1 MNLWKVELVLLF
13 RSWRGWTLVSLYL
26 LATILALLTNYFI
39 DKANK
44 AELIHYADV
53 IEMYLLFSLP
63 AGILFIGLV
72 VSSMSFDANQ
82 NLSIFLRMRF
92 SFKRILLTKLVV
104 YVLLSEVLFFVTFAL
119 TFITSMVMFDT
130 TDPISL
136 KWFTFGFMFNLLNS
150 IFWVCLITFTSAV
163 FKSTVASLLLTLA
176 LIIGFP
182 MLVGIATPLEI
193 VARGL
198 WETPE
203 SEWDKVSYVAKINNW
218 WPTTI
223 SDTDNFLTV
232 TKSEIDSNTIVV
244 NFEEVSLEPWFR
256 LKPFIVSLLLA
267 PFLWLSA
274 WRTYSRREI

>member
-1 MNLWKVELVLLF
+1 MNLWKVELILLF
-13 RSWRGWTLVSLYL
+13 RSWRGWTLVSLYF
-26 LATILALLTNYFI
+26 LASILSVITNYFI
-39 DKANK
+39 DKANEG
-44 AELIHYADV
+44 ELVPYADV
-53 IEMYLLFSLP
+53 IEMYLLFTIP

-92 SFKRILLTKLVV
+92 SFRKILLTKLVI
-104 YVLLSEVLFFVTFAL
+104 YVLLSEALFLFTFAI
-119 TFITSMVMFDT
+119 TFISSMVMFDT
-130 TDPISL
+130 VDSISI
-136 KWFTFGFMFNLLNS
+136 KWFLFGFLFNILNS
-150 IFWVCLITFTSAV
+150 IFWVCLVTFTSAI
-163 FKSTVASLLLTLA
+163 FKSTVASLLLVLA

-182 MLVGIATPLEI
+182 ILVGIATPLEL

-203 SEWDKVSYVAKINNW
+203 SEWDNVSYVAKINNW

-232 TKSEIDSNTIVV
+232 TKSEIKAETIMV
-244 NFEEVSLEPWFR
+244 NFEEVVLDPWFR
-256 LKPFIVSLLLA
+256 LKPFMVSLFLA
-267 PFLWLSA
+267 PFLWLYA

>member
-39 DKANK
+39 DKASK

-104 YVLLSEVLFFVTFAL
+104 YVLLSEVLFLFTFAL
-119 TFITSMVMFDT
+119 TFIASMVMFDT

-136 KWFTFGFMFNLLNS
+136 KWFTFGFMFNILNS

-182 MLVGIATPLEI
+182 ILVGIATPLEI
-193 VARGL
+193 VARGM

-232 TKSEIDSNTIVV
+232 TKSEIDAKTIVV

-267 PFLWLSA
+267 PFLWLYA

>member
-44 AELIHYADV
+44 AELINYADV

-92 SFKRILLTKLVV
+92 SFKKILLTKLVI
-104 YVLLSEVLFFVTFAL
+104 YVLLSEVLFLFTFAL
-119 TFITSMVMFDT
+119 TFVASMVMFDT

-182 MLVGIATPLEI
+182 ILVGIATPLEI
-193 VARGL
+193 VARGM

-203 SEWDKVSYVAKINNW
+203 SEWNKVSYVAKINNW

-232 TKSEIDSNTIVV
+232 TKSEIDAKTIVV

-267 PFLWLSA
+267 PFLWLYA

>member
-1 MNLWKVELVLLF
+1 MNLWKVELILLF
-13 RSWRGWTLVSLYL
+13 RSWRGWTLVSLYF
-26 LATILALLTNYFI
+26 LASILSVTTNYFI
-39 DKANK
+39 DKANEG
-44 AELIHYADV
+44 ELVPYADV
-53 IEMYLLFSLP
+53 IEMYLLFTIP

-92 SFKRILLTKLVV
+92 SFGKILLTKLVT
-104 YVLLSEVLFFVTFAL
+104 YVLLIEALFLFTFAI
-119 TFITSMVMFDT
+119 TFISSMVMFDT
-130 TDPISL
+130 VDSISM
-136 KWFTFGFMFNLLNS
+136 KWFLFGFLFNILNS

-163 FKSTVASLLLTLA
+163 FKSTVASLLLALA

-182 MLVGIATPLEI
+182 ILVGIATPLEL

-203 SEWDKVSYVAKINNW
+203 SEWNKVSYVAKINNW

-232 TKSEIDSNTIVV
+232 TKSEIKAETIMV
-244 NFEEVSLEPWFR
+244 NFEEVVLDPWFR
-256 LKPFIVSLLLA
+256 LKPFMVSLFLA
-267 PFLWLSA
+267 PFLWLYA

>member
-26 LATILALLTNYFI
+26 LATILSLLTNYFI

-136 KWFTFGFMFNLLNS
+136 KWFTFGFMFNILNS

-182 MLVGIATPLEI
+182 ILVGIATPLEI

-232 TKSEIDSNTIVV
+232 TKSEIESKTIVV

-267 PFLWLSA
+267 PFLWLYA

>member
-44 AELIHYADV
+44 AELINYADV
-53 IEMYLLFSLP
+53 IEMYLLFGLP

-92 SFKRILLTKLVV
+92 SFKKILLTKLVI
-104 YVLLSEVLFFVTFAL
+104 YVLLSEVLFLFTFAL
-119 TFITSMVMFDT
+119 TFVASMVMFDT

-136 KWFTFGFMFNLLNS
+136 KWFTFGFMFNILNS

-163 FKSTVASLLLTLA
+163 FKSTVGSLLLTLA

-182 MLVGIATPLEI
+182 ILVGIATPLEI
-193 VARGL
+193 VARGM

-232 TKSEIDSNTIVV
+232 TKSEIDSKTIVV
-244 NFEEVSLEPWFR
+244 NFEEVPLEPWFR

-267 PFLWLSA
+267 PFLWLYA

>member
-44 AELIHYADV
+44 AELINYADV

-92 SFKRILLTKLVV
+92 SFKKILLTKLVI
-104 YVLLSEVLFFVTFAL
+104 YVLLSEVLFLFTFAL
-119 TFITSMVMFDT
+119 TFIASMVMFDT

-136 KWFTFGFMFNLLNS
+136 KWFTFGFMFNILNS

-182 MLVGIATPLEI
+182 ILVGIATPLEI
-193 VARGL
+193 VARGM

-232 TKSEIDSNTIVV
+232 TKSEIDSKTIVV

-267 PFLWLSA
+267 PFLWLYA

>member
-44 AELIHYADV
+44 AELINYADV

-136 KWFTFGFMFNLLNS
+136 KWFMFGFVFNILNS

-182 MLVGIATPLEI
+182 ILVGIATPLEI
-193 VARGL
+193 VARGM

-232 TKSEIDSNTIVV
+232 TKSEIDAKTIVV

-267 PFLWLSA
+267 PFLWLYA

>member
-1 MNLWKVELVLLF
+1 MNLWKVELILLF
-13 RSWRGWTLVSLYL
+13 RSWRGWTLVSLYF
-26 LATILALLTNYFI
+26 LASILSVITNYFI
-39 DKANK
+39 DKANEG
-44 AELIHYADV
+44 ELVPYADV
-53 IEMYLLFSLP
+53 IEMYLLFTIP

-92 SFKRILLTKLVV
+92 SFGKILLTKLVI
-104 YVLLSEVLFFVTFAL
+104 YVLLSEALFLFTFAI
-119 TFITSMVMFDT
+119 TFISSIVMFDT
-130 TDPISL
+130 VDSISM
-136 KWFTFGFMFNLLNS
+136 KWFLFGFLFNILNS
-150 IFWVCLITFTSAV
+150 IFWVCLVTFTSAV

-182 MLVGIATPLEI
+182 ILVGIATPLEL

-203 SEWDKVSYVAKINNW
+203 SEWDNVSYVAKINNW

-232 TKSEIDSNTIVV
+232 TKSEIKAETIMV
-244 NFEEVSLEPWFR
+244 NFEEVVLDPWFR
-256 LKPFIVSLLLA
+256 LKPFMVSLFLA
-267 PFLWLSA
+267 PFLWLYA

>member
-44 AELIHYADV
+44 AELINYADV

-92 SFKRILLTKLVV
+92 SFKKILLTKLVI
-104 YVLLSEVLFFVTFAL
+104 YVLLSEVLFLFTFAL
-119 TFITSMVMFDT
+119 TFVASMVMFDT

-136 KWFTFGFMFNLLNS
+136 KWFTFGFMLNILNS

-203 SEWDKVSYVAKINNW
+203 SEWDKVSYVSKINNW

-232 TKSEIDSNTIVV
+232 TKSEIDSKTIVV
-244 NFEEVSLEPWFR
+244 NFEEVPLEPWFR
-256 LKPFIVSLLLA
+256 LKPFIVSILLA
-267 PFLWLSA
+267 PFLWLYA

>member
-44 AELIHYADV
+44 AELINYADV

-92 SFKRILLTKLVV
+92 SFKKILLTKLVI
-104 YVLLSEVLFFVTFAL
+104 YVLLSEVLFLFTFAL
-119 TFITSMVMFDT
+119 TFVSSMVMFDT

-182 MLVGIATPLEI
+182 ILVGIATPLEI
-193 VARGL
+193 VARGM

-232 TKSEIDSNTIVV
+232 TKSEIDAKTIVV

>member
-44 AELIHYADV
+44 AELINYADV

-92 SFKRILLTKLVV
+92 SFKKILLTKLVI
-104 YVLLSEVLFFVTFAL
+104 YVLLSEVLFLLTFAL
-119 TFITSMVMFDT
+119 TFIASMVMFDT

-136 KWFTFGFMFNLLNS
+136 KWFTFGFMFNILNS

-182 MLVGIATPLEI
+182 ILVGIATPLEI

-232 TKSEIDSNTIVV
+232 TKSEIDSETIVV

-256 LKPFIVSLLLA
+256 LKPFMVSLLLA
-267 PFLWLSA
+267 PFLWLYA

>member
-44 AELIHYADV
+44 AELINYADV

-92 SFKRILLTKLVV
+92 SFKKILLTKLVI
-104 YVLLSEVLFFVTFAL
+104 YVLLSEVLFLFTFSL
-119 TFITSMVMFDT
+119 TFVASMVMFDT

-136 KWFTFGFMFNLLNS
+136 KWFTFGFMLNILNS

-203 SEWDKVSYVAKINNW
+203 SEWDKVSYVSKINNW

-232 TKSEIDSNTIVV
+232 TKSEIDSKTIVV
-244 NFEEVSLEPWFR
+244 NFEEVPLEPWFR
-256 LKPFIVSLLLA
+256 LKPFIVSILLA
-267 PFLWLSA
+267 PFLWLYA

>member
-44 AELIHYADV
+44 AELINYADV

-92 SFKRILLTKLVV
+92 SFKKILLTKLVI
-104 YVLLSEVLFFVTFAL
+104 YVLLSEVLFLFTFAL
-119 TFITSMVMFDT
+119 TFVASMVMFAT

-136 KWFTFGFMFNLLNS
+136 KWFTFGFMLNILNS

-182 MLVGIATPLEI
+182 ILVGIATPLEI

-203 SEWDKVSYVAKINNW
+203 SEWDKVSYVSKINNW

-232 TKSEIDSNTIVV
+232 TKSEIDSKTIVV

-267 PFLWLSA
+267 PFLWLYA

>member
-44 AELIHYADV
+44 AELINYADV

-92 SFKRILLTKLVV
+92 SFKRILLKKLVI
-104 YVLLSEVLFFVTFAL
+104 YVLLSEVLFLFTFAL
-119 TFITSMVMFDT
+119 TFIASMVMFDT

-136 KWFTFGFMFNLLNS
+136 KWFMFGFVFNILNS

-182 MLVGIATPLEI
+182 ILVGIATPLEI
-193 VARGL
+193 VARGM

-232 TKSEIDSNTIVV
+232 TKSEIDSKTIVV

-267 PFLWLSA
+267 PFLWLYA

>member
-44 AELIHYADV
+44 AELINYADV

-92 SFKRILLTKLVV
+92 SFKRILLTKLVI
-104 YVLLSEVLFFVTFAL
+104 YVLLSEVLFLFTFAL
-119 TFITSMVMFDT
+119 TFIASMVMFDT

-136 KWFTFGFMFNLLNS
+136 KWFTFGFMFNILNS

-182 MLVGIATPLEI
+182 ILVGIATPLEI

-232 TKSEIDSNTIVV
+232 TKSEIDSETIVV

-267 PFLWLSA
+267 PFLWLYA

>member
-26 LATILALLTNYFI
+26 LATILSLLTNYFI

-136 KWFTFGFMFNLLNS
+136 KWFTFGFMFNILNS

-182 MLVGIATPLEI
+182 ILVGIATPLEI
-193 VARGL
+193 VARGM

-232 TKSEIDSNTIVV
+232 TKSEIESKTIVV

-267 PFLWLSA
+267 PFLWLYA

>member
-44 AELIHYADV
+44 AELINYADV

-92 SFKRILLTKLVV
+92 SFKRILLTKLVI
-104 YVLLSEVLFFVTFAL
+104 YVLLSEVLFLFTFAL
-119 TFITSMVMFDT
+119 TFIASMVMFDT

-136 KWFTFGFMFNLLNS
+136 KWFTFGFMFNILNS

-182 MLVGIATPLEI
+182 ILVGIATPLEI
-193 VARGL
+193 VARGM

-232 TKSEIDSNTIVV
+232 TKSEIESKTIVV

-267 PFLWLSA
+267 PFLWLYA

>member
-26 LATILALLTNYFI
+26 LATILSLLTNYFI

-44 AELIHYADV
+44 AELIRYADV

-104 YVLLSEVLFFVTFAL
+104 YVLLSEVLFLVTFAL

-136 KWFTFGFMFNLLNS
+136 KWFMFGFVFNILNS

-182 MLVGIATPLEI
+182 ILVGIATPLEI
-193 VARGL
+193 VARGM

-232 TKSEIDSNTIVV
+232 TKSEIDAKTIVV

-267 PFLWLSA
+267 PFLWLYA

>member
-1 MNLWKVELVLLF
+1 MNLWKVELILLF
-13 RSWRGWTLVSLYL
+13 RSWRGWTLVSLYF
-26 LATILALLTNYFI
+26 LASILSVITNYFI
-39 DKANK
+39 DKANEG
-44 AELIHYADV
+44 ELVPYADV
-53 IEMYLLFSLP
+53 IEMYLLFTIP

-92 SFKRILLTKLVV
+92 SFGKILLTKLVT
-104 YVLLSEVLFFVTFAL
+104 YVLLSEALFLFTFAI
-119 TFITSMVMFDT
+119 TFISSIVMFDT
-130 TDPISL
+130 VDSISM
-136 KWFTFGFMFNLLNS
+136 KWFLFGFLFNILNA

-163 FKSTVASLLLTLA
+163 FKSTVASLLLALA

-182 MLVGIATPLEI
+182 ILVGIATPLEL

-203 SEWDKVSYVAKINNW
+203 SEWDNVSYVAKINNW

-232 TKSEIDSNTIVV
+232 TKSEIKSETIMV
-244 NFEEVSLEPWFR
+244 NFEEVVLDPWFR
-256 LKPFIVSLLLA
+256 LKPFMVSLFLA
-267 PFLWLSA
+267 PFLWLYA

>member
-26 LATILALLTNYFI
+26 LATILSLLTNYFI

-136 KWFTFGFMFNLLNS
+136 KWFMFGFVFNILNS

-182 MLVGIATPLEI
+182 ILVGIATPLEI
-193 VARGL
+193 VARGM

-232 TKSEIDSNTIVV
+232 TKSEIDAKTIVV

-267 PFLWLSA
+267 PFLWLYA

>member
-1 MNLWKVELVLLF
+1 
-13 RSWRGWTLVSLYL
+13 
-26 LATILALLTNYFI
+26 
-39 DKANK
+39 
-44 AELIHYADV
+44 
-53 IEMYLLFSLP
+53 
-63 AGILFIGLV
+63 
-72 VSSMSFDANQ
+72 
-82 NLSIFLRMRF
+82 
-92 SFKRILLTKLVV
+92 
-104 YVLLSEVLFFVTFAL
+104 
-119 TFITSMVMFDT
+119 
-130 TDPISL
+130 
-136 KWFTFGFMFNLLNS
+136 MFNILNS

-182 MLVGIATPLEI
+182 ILVGIATPLKI
-193 VARGL
+193 VARGM

-232 TKSEIDSNTIVV
+232 TKSEIDSKTIVV

-267 PFLWLSA
+267 PFLWLYA

>member
-44 AELIHYADV
+44 AELINYADV

-92 SFKRILLTKLVV
+92 SFKKILLTKLVI
-104 YVLLSEVLFFVTFAL
+104 YVLLSEVLFLFTFSL
-119 TFITSMVMFDT
+119 TFVASMVMFDT

-136 KWFTFGFMFNLLNS
+136 KWFTFGFMLNILNS

-182 MLVGIATPLEI
+182 ILVGIATPLEI

-203 SEWDKVSYVAKINNW
+203 SEWDKVSYVSKINNW

-232 TKSEIDSNTIVV
+232 TKSEIDSKTIVV

-267 PFLWLSA
+267 PFLWLYA

>member
-26 LATILALLTNYFI
+26 LATILSLLTNYFI

-92 SFKRILLTKLVV
+92 SFKRILLTKLVI
-104 YVLLSEVLFFVTFAL
+104 YVLLSEVLFLVTFAL

-182 MLVGIATPLEI
+182 ILVGIATPLEI
-193 VARGL
+193 VARGM

-232 TKSEIDSNTIVV
+232 TKSEIDAKTIVV

-267 PFLWLSA
+267 PFLWLYA

>member
-44 AELIHYADV
+44 AELINYADV

-104 YVLLSEVLFFVTFAL
+104 YVLLSEVLFLVTFAL

-136 KWFTFGFMFNLLNS
+136 KWFMFGFVFNILNS

-182 MLVGIATPLEI
+182 ILVGIATPLEI
-193 VARGL
+193 VARGM

-232 TKSEIDSNTIVV
+232 TKSEIDAKTIVV

-267 PFLWLSA
+267 PCLWIYA
-274 WRTYSRREI
+274 WSTYSRREI

>member
-26 LATILALLTNYFI
+26 LATILSLLTNYFI

-92 SFKRILLTKLVV
+92 SFKKILLTKLVI
-104 YVLLSEVLFFVTFAL
+104 YVLLSEVLFLFTFAL
-119 TFITSMVMFDT
+119 TFVASMVMFDT

-136 KWFTFGFMFNLLNS
+136 KWFTFGFMFNILNS

-182 MLVGIATPLEI
+182 ILVGIATPLEI
-193 VARGL
+193 VARGM

-232 TKSEIDSNTIVV
+232 TKSEIESKTIVV

-267 PFLWLSA
+267 PFLWLYA

>member
-26 LATILALLTNYFI
+26 LATILSLLTNYFI

-104 YVLLSEVLFFVTFAL
+104 YVLLSEVLFLVTFAL

-136 KWFTFGFMFNLLNS
+136 KWFMFGFVFNILNS

-182 MLVGIATPLEI
+182 ILVGIATPLEI
-193 VARGL
+193 VARGM

-232 TKSEIDSNTIVV
+232 TKSEIDAKTIVV
-244 NFEEVSLEPWFR
+244 NFEEVALEPWFR

-267 PFLWLSA
+267 PFLWLYA

>member
-26 LATILALLTNYFI
+26 LATILSLLTNYFI

-104 YVLLSEVLFFVTFAL
+104 YVLLSEVLFLVTFVL

-136 KWFTFGFMFNLLNS
+136 KWFMFGFVFNILNS

-182 MLVGIATPLEI
+182 ILVGIATPLEI
-193 VARGL
+193 VARGM

>member
-1 MNLWKVELVLLF
+1 M
-13 RSWRGWTLVSLYL
+13 
-26 LATILALLTNYFI
+26 LATILTLLTNYFI

-136 KWFTFGFMFNLLNS
+136 KWFMFGFVFNILNS

-182 MLVGIATPLEI
+182 ILVGIATPLEI
-193 VARGL
+193 VARGM

-232 TKSEIDSNTIVV
+232 TKSEIDAKTIVV

-267 PFLWLSA
+267 PFLWLYA

>member
-1 MNLWKVELVLLF
+1 MNLWKVELILLF
-13 RSWRGWTLVSLYL
+13 RSWRGWTLVSLYF
-26 LATILALLTNYFI
+26 LASTLSVITNYFI
-39 DKANK
+39 DKANEG
-44 AELIHYADV
+44 ELVPYADV
-53 IEMYLLFSLP
+53 IEMYLLFTIP

-92 SFKRILLTKLVV
+92 SFGKILLTKLVI
-104 YVLLSEVLFFVTFAL
+104 YVLLNAALFLFTFAI
-119 TFITSMVMFDT
+119 TFISSMVMFDT
-130 TDPISL
+130 VDSISM
-136 KWFTFGFMFNLLNS
+136 KWFLFGFLFSILNS
-150 IFWVCLITFTSAV
+150 IFWVCLVTFTSAV

-182 MLVGIATPLEI
+182 ILVGIATPLEL

-203 SEWDKVSYVAKINNW
+203 SEWDNVSYVAKINNW

-232 TKSEIDSNTIVV
+232 TKSEIKAETIMV
-244 NFEEVSLEPWFR
+244 NFEEVVLDPWFR
-256 LKPFIVSLLLA
+256 LKPFMVSLFLA
-267 PFLWLSA
+267 PFLWLYA

>member
-26 LATILALLTNYFI
+26 LATILSLLTNYFI

-104 YVLLSEVLFFVTFAL
+104 YVLLSEVLFLYLCSNIHCVNGNVRHDRSHFTE
-119 TFITSMVMFDT
+119 MVYV
-130 TDPISL
+130 
-136 KWFTFGFMFNLLNS
+136 WFH
-150 IFWVCLITFTSAV
+150 V
-163 FKSTVASLLLTLA
+163 
-176 LIIGFP
+176 
-182 MLVGIATPLEI
+182 
-193 VARGL
+193 
-198 WETPE
+198 
-203 SEWDKVSYVAKINNW
+203 
-218 WPTTI
+218 
-223 SDTDNFLTV
+223 
-232 TKSEIDSNTIVV
+232 
-244 NFEEVSLEPWFR
+244 
-256 LKPFIVSLLLA
+256 
-267 PFLWLSA
+267 
-274 WRTYSRREI
+274 

>member
-92 SFKRILLTKLVV
+92 SFKRILLTKLVI
-104 YVLLSEVLFFVTFAL
+104 YVLLSEVLFLITFAL
-119 TFITSMVMFDT
+119 TFIASMVMFDT
-130 TDPISL
+130 TDPNTL

-182 MLVGIATPLEI
+182 ILVGIATPLEI

-232 TKSEIDSNTIVV
+232 TKSEIDAKTIVV

-267 PFLWLSA
+267 PFLWLYA

>member
-1 MNLWKVELVLLF
+1 MNLWKVELLLLF
-13 RSWRGWTLVSLYL
+13 RSWRGWTLVSLYF
-26 LATILALLTNYFI
+26 LASILSVITNYFI

-82 NLSIFLRMRF
+82 NISIFLRMRF
-92 SFKRILLTKLVV
+92 SFKKILLTKLVI
-104 YVLLSEVLFFVTFAL
+104 YVLLSELLFLFTFTL
-119 TFITSMVMFDT
+119 TFIASMVMFDT
-130 TDPISL
+130 TDPISM
-136 KWFTFGFMFNLLNS
+136 KWFIFGFLFNILNS

-182 MLVGIATPLEI
+182 ILVGIATPLEI

-203 SEWDKVSYVAKINNW
+203 SEWGKVSYVAKINNW

-232 TKSEIDSNTIVV
+232 TKSEIDSKIIVV

-256 LKPFIVSLLLA
+256 LKPFMVSLLLA
-267 PFLWLSA
+267 PFLWLYA

>member
-1 MNLWKVELVLLF
+1 MNLWKVELILLF
-13 RSWRGWTLVSLYL
+13 RSWRGWTLVSLYF
-26 LATILALLTNYFI
+26 LASILAVITNYFI
-39 DKANK
+39 DKANEG
-44 AELIHYADV
+44 ELVPYADV
-53 IEMYLLFSLP
+53 IEMYLLFTIP

-92 SFKRILLTKLVV
+92 SFGKILLTKLVT
-104 YVLLSEVLFFVTFAL
+104 YVLLSEALFLFTFAI
-119 TFITSMVMFDT
+119 TFISSMVMFDT
-130 TDPISL
+130 VDSISM
-136 KWFTFGFMFNLLNS
+136 KWFLFGFLFNILNS

-163 FKSTVASLLLTLA
+163 FKSTVASLLLALA

-182 MLVGIATPLEI
+182 ILVGIATPLEL

-203 SEWDKVSYVAKINNW
+203 SEWDNVSYVAKINNW

-232 TKSEIDSNTIVV
+232 TKSEIKAETIMV
-244 NFEEVSLEPWFR
+244 NFEEVVLDPWFR
-256 LKPFIVSLLLA
+256 LKPFMVSLFLA
-267 PFLWLSA
+267 PFLWLYA